1 MKISFP
7 NRRSGVGVS
16 IGAAIKALLNRHKAE
31 PAQTESSEKDV
42 AQMTSGWDY
51 RPRKVMRQYAADD
64 ATAGTSAVVRP
75 ESPATNEGGNDD
87 MWFNF
92 VERDPMPED
101 AIRKAPLSD
110 RACRI
115 SS

>member
-31 PAQTESSEKDV
+31 PAQTQSREKHV

-51 RPRKVMRQYAADD
+51 RPRKVMRHYAADD
-64 ATAGTSAVVRP
+64 ATGTSAVVSL
-75 ESPATNEGGNDD
+75 ESPTTNEGDNDD

-101 AIRKAPLSD
+101 AIRKAPLPD
-110 RACRI
+110 PGCRI